1 LTHGLASR
9 FCCEADEPD
18 QRWAFKHVR
27 IPLTVDSLG
36 MFESGTDQRRC
47 WQDGSSPAGADYGPA
62 ELTHPPSWRRDVSV
76 QANPPSTASDRA
88 DVQSYAQPAAPSSNS
103 QDSRSQLDVFCGIAY
118 TVTLVRQRECKI
130 GMKLVLHN
138 LTYHDCPVEVREKVT
153 LTGEQRREMLRQMHR
168 RDQIGEGLILQ
179 TCNRLEFY
187 LYAKR
192 DFDCRAFL
200 GGLLAACGAEAVDAW
215 AAHSRELSGMDV
227 VRHLFEVT
235 AGLDSQM
242 VGENQILAQVKAAY
256 TESLEARTSRLVF
269 HRLLHS
275 AFRVGK
281 AVRTRTHINCGAVSI
296 GLAAVELAREKVDL
310 SVSKVMMIGAGE
322 NAELIVNYLSK
333 AGVSG
338 LIIAN
343 RDIEKARA
351 MARRFDRAEAIGLS
365 DIVSRLADVDVLIS
379 STASPEHVLTRAGVE
394 WSLAG
399 RSRPL
404 LIVDI
409 AVPRDIDPAIGG
421 LDCVRLYNIDDLDG
435 QITANREKRN
445 REVPKAQEI
454 VGEFTAIF
462 SQWYES
468 LDLVP
473 VISRLTQ
480 MGLELARGEAKRYA
494 KDFGDANAE
503 KLQAFAESLVR
514 KVLHGPISFIKDGGG
529 EPSAEQLQ
537 AIDLVNKMFLS
548 QDEGDE

>member
-1 LTHGLASR
+1 
-9 FCCEADEPD
+9 
-18 QRWAFKHVR
+18 
-27 IPLTVDSLG
+27 
-36 MFESGTDQRRC
+36 
-47 WQDGSSPAGADYGPA
+47 
-62 ELTHPPSWRRDVSV
+62 
-76 QANPPSTASDRA
+76 
-88 DVQSYAQPAAPSSNS
+88 
-103 QDSRSQLDVFCGIAY
+103 
-118 TVTLVRQRECKI
+118 
-130 GMKLVLHN
+130 MKLVLHN
-138 LTYHDCPVEVREKVT
+138 LTYHDCPVEVREKAT
-153 LTGEQRREMLRQMHR
+153 LTAEQRHEMLRRMHR
-168 RDQIGEGLILQ
+168 QDQIGEAVVLQ

-187 LYAKR
+187 LYAKK
-192 DFDCRAFL
+192 DFDCREFL
-200 GGLLAACGAEAVDAW
+200 GRALSVCGAEAVDAW
-215 AAHSRELSGMDV
+215 TRHSREMGGMDA
-227 VRHLFEVT
+227 VRHLFEVA

-242 VGENQILAQVKAAY
+242 VGENQILAQVKSAY
-256 TESLEARTSRLVF
+256 TESLEARMSRLIF
-269 HRLLHS
+269 HRLFHS

-296 GLAAVELAREKVDL
+296 GLAAVELAREKADL
-310 SVSKVMMIGAGE
+310 AVSKAMIVGAGE
-322 NAELIVNYLSK
+322 NAELVANYLSK

-351 MARRFDRAEAIGLS
+351 MARRFERAEAVGLS
-365 DIVSRLADVDVLIS
+365 GIVSGLADVDVLIS

-409 AVPRDIDPAIGG
+409 AVPRDIDPAIGD

-435 QITANREKRN
+435 QIAANREKRN
-445 REVPKAQEI
+445 REVPRAQEI
-454 VGEFTAIF
+454 VGEFVAMF

-480 MGLELARGEAKRYA
+480 MGVELARGEAKRYA
-494 KDFGDANAE
+494 KDFGDANAQ
-503 KLQAFAESLVR
+503 KLQSFAESLVR
-514 KVLHGPISFIKDGGG
+514 KVLHGPIRFIKDGGG

>member
-1 LTHGLASR
+1 
-9 FCCEADEPD
+9 
-18 QRWAFKHVR
+18 
-27 IPLTVDSLG
+27 
-36 MFESGTDQRRC
+36 
-47 WQDGSSPAGADYGPA
+47 
-62 ELTHPPSWRRDVSV
+62 
-76 QANPPSTASDRA
+76 
-88 DVQSYAQPAAPSSNS
+88 
-103 QDSRSQLDVFCGIAY
+103 
-118 TVTLVRQRECKI
+118 
-130 GMKLVLHN
+130 MKLVLHN

-153 LTGEQRREMLRQMHR
+153 LTPEQRHEMLRRMHR
-168 RDQIGEGLILQ
+168 QEQIGEALILQ

-187 LYAKR
+187 LYARK

-200 GGLLAACGAEAVDAW
+200 GELLATCGTDAADAW
-215 AAHSRELSGMDV
+215 AAHSREMAGIDV
-227 VRHLFEVT
+227 VRHLFEVA

-256 TESLEARTSRLVF
+256 TESLEARMSRLVF
-269 HRLLHS
+269 HRLLHN

-296 GLAAVELAREKVDL
+296 GLAAVELAREKADL
-310 SVSKVMMIGAGE
+310 CACKAMIIGAGE
-322 NAELIVNYLSK
+322 NAELIASYLSK
-333 AGVSG
+333 AGTSG
-338 LIIAN
+338 LIVAN

-351 MARRFDRAEAIGLS
+351 MARRFERAEAIGLS
-365 DIVSRLADVDVLIS
+365 EVVSRLMEVDVLIS
-379 STASPEHVLTRAGVE
+379 STASPEHVLTRSGVE
-394 WSLAG
+394 WSLAS

-409 AVPRDIDPAIGG
+409 AVPRDIDPAIGDF
-421 LDCVRLYNIDDLDG
+421 DCVCLYNIDDLDG
-435 QITANREKRN
+435 QIAANREKRN
-445 REVPKAQEI
+445 QEVPKAQEI
-454 VGEFTAIF
+454 VGEFVAAF
-462 SQWYES
+462 LEWYES

-503 KLQAFAESLVR
+503 KLQSFAESLVR

-537 AIDLVNKMFLS
+537 AIDLINKMFLS

>member
-1 LTHGLASR
+1 
-9 FCCEADEPD
+9 
-18 QRWAFKHVR
+18 
-27 IPLTVDSLG
+27 
-36 MFESGTDQRRC
+36 
-47 WQDGSSPAGADYGPA
+47 
-62 ELTHPPSWRRDVSV
+62 
-76 QANPPSTASDRA
+76 
-88 DVQSYAQPAAPSSNS
+88 
-103 QDSRSQLDVFCGIAY
+103 
-118 TVTLVRQRECKI
+118 
-130 GMKLVLHN
+130 MKLVLHN

-153 LTGEQRREMLRQMHR
+153 FTAEQRHEMLRRMHR
-168 RDQIGEGLILQ
+168 QDQIGEALILQ

-187 LYAKR
+187 LYAKK
-192 DFDCRAFL
+192 DFDCRGFL
-200 GGLLAACGAEAVDAW
+200 DGMLAACDADAVDAW
-215 AAHSRELSGMDV
+215 TAHSREMGGVDA
-227 VRHLFEVT
+227 VRHLFEVA

-242 VGENQILAQVKAAY
+242 VGENQILAQVKSAY
-256 TESLEARTSRLVF
+256 TESLEARMSRLIF
-269 HRLLHS
+269 HRLFHH

-296 GLAAVELAREKVDL
+296 GLAAVELAREKTDL
-310 SVSKVMMIGAGE
+310 VASTVMIVGAGE
-322 NAELIVNYLSK
+322 NAELIANYLSK
-333 AGVSG
+333 AGVSS
-338 LIIAN
+338 LIVAN
-343 RDIEKARA
+343 RDVEKARA
-351 MARRFDRAEAIGLS
+351 MARRFERAEAIGLPE
-365 DIVSRLADVDVLIS
+365 IVSRLADVDVLIS

-454 VGEFTAIF
+454 VGEFVAIF

-480 MGLELARGEAKRYA
+480 RGLELARGEAKRYA
-494 KDFGDANAE
+494 RDFGDANAE
-503 KLQAFAESLVR
+503 KLQSFAESLVR
-514 KVLHGPISFIKDGGG
+514 KVLHGPIRFIKDGGG

-537 AIDLVNKMFLS
+537 AIDLINKMFLS

>member
-1 LTHGLASR
+1 
-9 FCCEADEPD
+9 
-18 QRWAFKHVR
+18 
-27 IPLTVDSLG
+27 
-36 MFESGTDQRRC
+36 
-47 WQDGSSPAGADYGPA
+47 
-62 ELTHPPSWRRDVSV
+62 
-76 QANPPSTASDRA
+76 
-88 DVQSYAQPAAPSSNS
+88 
-103 QDSRSQLDVFCGIAY
+103 
-118 TVTLVRQRECKI
+118 
-130 GMKLVLHN
+130 MKLVLHN

-153 LTGEQRREMLRQMHR
+153 FTAEQRHEMLRRMHR
-168 RDQIGEGLILQ
+168 QDQIGEAVVLQ

-187 LYAKR
+187 LYAKK

-200 GGLLAACGAEAVDAW
+200 GGLFAAYGADALDAW
-215 AAHSRELSGMDV
+215 TAHSREMGEMDA
-227 VRHLFEVT
+227 VRHLFEVA

-242 VGENQILAQVKAAY
+242 VGENQILAQVKSAY
-256 TESLEARTSRLVF
+256 TESLEARMSRLIF
-269 HRLLHS
+269 HRLFHH

-296 GLAAVELAREKVDL
+296 GLAAVELAREKMDL
-310 SVSKVMMIGAGE
+310 AASKAMIVGAGE
-322 NAELIVNYLSK
+322 NAELVANYLSK

-338 LIIAN
+338 LIVAN
-343 RDIEKARA
+343 RDVEKARA
-351 MARRFDRAEAIGLS
+351 MARRFERTQAIGLAE
-365 DIVSRLADVDVLIS
+365 IVSRLAEVDVLIS

-394 WSLAG
+394 WLLAG

-454 VGEFTAIF
+454 VGEFVAMF

-480 MGLELARGEAKRYA
+480 KGLELARGEAKRYA

-503 KLQAFAESLVR
+503 KLQSFAESLVR
-514 KVLHGPISFIKDGGG
+514 KVLHGPIRFIKDGGG

-548 QDEGDE
+548 QHEGDE